1 MANSKMYKLGT
12 KSQYMNTYNKD
23 MTKMVNALK
32 ESSTATTDALTQ
44 DTFYSYL
51 DGYTSNSNGS
61 NKGTTNGYR
70 IKVVIYVAAPDTTKR
85 TVQYRVSVFFART
98 DGYSSTN
105 TLNLTMK
112 ATKANKT
119 ETASKYLALSNS
131 AGWVLAQEVKGISL
145 SYPDSGTL
153 TETIQITGNNSPST
167 SCSSITCKFTFQLP
181 TIEAPLTAARTVPDP
196 RTLTL
201 GSSATK
207 MNNLKI
213 EADKADMKVDLKIT
227 LLNADGTD
235 SNQVSTILT
244 KSTARTYSW
253 VAPIA
258 WANTMTDR
266 TSATA
271 RMTLTSFKSD
281 GTTQIGN
288 SRNANI
294 TVNVPDL
301 TDSENPTGIKVTGID
316 VSASNGGKLVIGQT
330 VPKVTIALDKSN
342 ARGATVTKVECT
354 VGSETKSANSETT
367 AFTMTNKIV
376 SESTI
381 VRVTVTDSR
390 GRTHSMS
397 KTATGSN
404 PIAAMS
410 IIDLAASRG
419 TGSEGSFTPNDEGTV
434 AKVTFSLS
442 SPQIKSEGSSGS
454 REFKVRYFFRA
465 TDEGTMGAVSY
476 DVPSSNIQL
485 NRTEGTATGEFYVT
499 GLQQSK
505 SYIIKLVASDNNF
518 EDQQSRETVVSTA
531 FYFLE
536 FHKSGTGIGLGQAA
550 NANKFDIAIPTQ
562 FHSTVVNS
570 SGSAITSDERKKDNI
585 NSIETLNIEKLLKLY
600 KEVDPI
606 IFRYKEEVAKYQDD
620 ALIHFG
626 FSANKFKDAMDHAGL
641 DSDEFSVV
649 QEYEDHRKDPN
660 TMEDIVENFLAMKYD
675 EITPLN
681 FLMIKFILKELI
693 NINNRLKEVE
703 KNGKNNDCKE

>member
-1 MANSKMYKLGT
+1 MANSNMYKLGT
-12 KSQYMNTYNKD
+12 KSQYMNTYSKNI
-23 MTKMVNALK
+23 TKMVNELK
-32 ESSTATTDALTQ
+32 ESTTATTSALAN
-44 DTFYSYL
+44 DTFYVYK
-51 DGYTSNSNGS
+51 DGYTSNANGS

-70 IKVVIYVAAPDTTKR
+70 IKVVVFVAAPDTTKR
-85 TVQYRVSVFFART
+85 TVTYRVSVFFCRS

-119 ETASKYLALSNS
+119 EQTSKNLTLSNS

-145 SYPDSGTL
+145 TYPDSGTL

-167 SCSSITCKFTFQLP
+167 SCKSITCEFTFQLP
-181 TIEAPLTAARTVPDP
+181 TIEAPLTAARTVPNP

-207 MNNLKI
+207 MNNLAI

-227 LLNADGTD
+227 LLNADGSD

-253 VAPIA
+253 IAPIA
-258 WANTMTDR
+258 WANAMPDR
-266 TSATA
+266 TSASA

-288 SRNANI
+288 SRNALI
-294 TVNVPDL
+294 TVNVPEL
-301 TDSENPTGIKVTGID
+301 NDSENPTGIKVTAID
-316 VSASNGGKLVIGQT
+316 VSASDGGKLIIGQT
-330 VPKVTIALDKSN
+330 VPTISIALDKTN

-354 VGSETKSANSETT
+354 VGSETKTANSETT
-367 AFTMTNKIV
+367 SFTMDNKIV

-390 GRTHSMS
+390 GRTHSLS
-397 KTATGSN
+397 KSVTGSN

-419 TGSEGSFTPNDEGTV
+419 TGSDSSFVPNDEGTV

-442 SPQIKSEGSSGS
+442 SPQIKSEGPSGS
-454 REFKVRYFFRA
+454 RIFKARYFLRA
-465 TDEGTMGAVSY
+465 TNEGTMGAVSY
-476 DVPSSNIQL
+476 DVPSNNIQL
-485 NRTEGTATGEFYVT
+485 NRDEGTATGEIYIS
-499 GLQQSK
+499 GLEQSK
-505 SYIIKLVASDNNF
+505 SYIIKLVASDTNF
-518 EDQQSRETVVSTA
+518 SDQQSRETIVSTA

-536 FHKSGTGIGLGQAA
+536 FHKSGTGIGIGQAA
-550 NANKFDIAIPTQ
+550 NANKFDVALPTQ

-570 SGSAITSDERKKDNI
+570 SGSAITSDERKKEDI
-585 NSIETLNIEKLLKLY
+585 SSIDPMIDKLLKLY

-606 IFRYKEEVAKYQDD
+606 TFRYKEEVAKYQDD

-626 FSANKFKDAMDHAGL
+626 FSANKFKDAMEHAGI
-641 DSDEFSVV
+641 DSDEFSIV
-649 QEYEDHRKDPN
+649 QEYEDRKKDPN
-660 TMEDIVENFLAMKYD
+660 TMEEIVENFLAMKYD

-693 NINNRLKEVE
+693 NINDRLKEVE
-703 KNGKNNDCKE
+703 KNGKNNDRKE

>member
-12 KSQYMNTYNKD
+12 KSQYMNTYSKNI
-23 MTKMVNALK
+23 TKMVNELK
-32 ESSTATTDALTQ
+32 ESTTATTSALAN
-44 DTFYSYL
+44 DTFYVYK
-51 DGYTSNSNGS
+51 DGYTSNANGS

-70 IKVVIYVAAPDTTKR
+70 IKVVVFVAAPDTTKR
-85 TVQYRVSVFFART
+85 TVTYRVSVFFCRS

-119 ETASKYLALSNS
+119 EQTSKNLTLSNS

-145 SYPDSGTL
+145 TYPDSGTL

-167 SCSSITCKFTFQLP
+167 SCKSITCKFTFQLP
-181 TIEAPLTAARTVPDP
+181 TIEAPLTAARTVPNP

-207 MNNLKI
+207 MNNLAI

-227 LLNADGTD
+227 LLNADGSD

-253 VAPIA
+253 IAPIA
-258 WANTMTDR
+258 WANAMPDR
-266 TSATA
+266 TSASA

-288 SRNANI
+288 SRNALI
-294 TVNVPDL
+294 TVNVPELD
-301 TDSENPTGIKVTGID
+301 DSENPTGIKVTAID
-316 VSASNGGKLVIGQT
+316 VSASDGGKLIIGQT
-330 VPKVTIALDKSN
+330 VPTISIALDKTN

-354 VGSETKSANSETT
+354 VGSETKTANSDTT
-367 AFTMTNKIV
+367 SFNMDNKIV

-390 GRTHSMS
+390 GRTHSLS
-397 KTATGSN
+397 KSVTGSN

-419 TGSEGSFTPNDEGTV
+419 TGSDSSFVPNDEGTV

-442 SPQIKSEGSSGS
+442 SPQIKSEGPSGS
-454 REFKVRYFFRA
+454 RIFKARYFLRA

-476 DVPSSNIQL
+476 DVPSNNIQL
-485 NRTEGTATGEFYVT
+485 NRDEGTATGEIYIS
-499 GLQQSK
+499 GLEQSK
-505 SYIIKLVASDNNF
+505 SYIIKLVASDTNF
-518 EDQQSRETVVSTA
+518 SDQQSRETIVSTA

-536 FHKSGTGIGLGQAA
+536 FHKSGTGIGIGQAA
-550 NANKFDIAIPTQ
+550 NANKFDVALPTQ

-570 SGSAITSDERKKDNI
+570 SGSAITSDERKKEDI
-585 NSIETLNIEKLLKLY
+585 SSIDPMIDKLLKLY
-600 KEVDPI
+600 
-606 IFRYKEEVAKYQDD
+606 RSYY
-620 ALIHFG
+620 L
-626 FSANKFKDAMDHAGL
+626 
-641 DSDEFSVV
+641 
-649 QEYEDHRKDPN
+649 
-660 TMEDIVENFLAMKYD
+660 
-675 EITPLN
+675 
-681 FLMIKFILKELI
+681 
-693 NINNRLKEVE
+693 
-703 KNGKNNDCKE
+703 

>member
-1 MANSKMYKLGT
+1 MANSNMYKLGT
-12 KSQYMNTYNKD
+12 KSQYMNTYSKNI
-23 MTKMVNALK
+23 TKMVNELK
-32 ESSTATTDALTQ
+32 ESTTATTSALAN
-44 DTFYSYL
+44 DTFYVYK
-51 DGYTSNSNGS
+51 DGYTSNANGS

-70 IKVVIYVAAPDTTKR
+70 IKVVVFVAAPDTAKR
-85 TVQYRVSVFFART
+85 TVSYRVSVFFCRS

-119 ETASKYLALSNS
+119 EQTSKNLTLSNS

-145 SYPDSGTL
+145 TYPDSGTL

-167 SCSSITCKFTFQLP
+167 SCKSITCKFTFQLP

-207 MNNLKI
+207 MNNLAI

-227 LLNADGTD
+227 LLNADGSD

-253 VAPIA
+253 IAPIA
-258 WANTMTDR
+258 WANAMPDR
-266 TSATA
+266 TSASA
-271 RMTLTSFKSD
+271 RMTITSFKSD

-288 SRNANI
+288 SRNALI
-294 TVNVPDL
+294 TVNVPELD
-301 TDSENPTGIKVTGID
+301 DSENPTGIKVTSID
-316 VSASNGGKLVIGQT
+316 VSASDGGKLIIGQT
-330 VPKVTIALDKSN
+330 IPKISIALDKTN

-354 VGSETKSANSETT
+354 VGAETKTANSETI
-367 AFTMTNKIV
+367 AFTMDNKIV

-390 GRTHSMS
+390 GRTHSLS
-397 KTATGSN
+397 KSVTGSN

-410 IIDLAASRG
+410 ILSLDGSRG
-419 TGSEGSFTPNDEGTV
+419 NGTGDGFTPNDEGTTL
-434 AKVTFSLS
+434 KVSFSLS
-442 SPQIKSEGSSGS
+442 SPLIKSEGVGNTS
-454 REFKVRYFFRA
+454 RNFSVFYQYRSTSNENFGTRTDLSYNIISLDRA
-465 TDEGTMGAVSY
+465 
-476 DVPSSNIQL
+476 
-485 NRTEGTATGEFYVT
+485 EGTATGVFYIS
-499 GLQQSK
+499 GLSQSE
-505 SYIIKLVASDNNF
+505 SYVVRLTASDDNYTTKQTR
-518 EDQQSRETVVSTA
+518 DTMISTA

-536 FHKSGTGIGLGQAA
+536 FHKSGTGIGIGQAA
-550 NANKFDIAIPTQ
+550 NANKFDVAIPTQ

-570 SGSAITSDERKKDNI
+570 TGSAITSDERKKEDI
-585 NSIETLNIEKLLKLY
+585 TSIDPMIGKLLKLY

-626 FSANKFKDAMDHAGL
+626 FSANKFKDAMDHAGI

-649 QEYEDHRKDPN
+649 QEYEDRKKDPN
-660 TMEDIVENFLAMKYD
+660 TMEEIVENFLAMKYD

-693 NINNRLKEVE
+693 NINDRLKEVE